1 MKLHQRVSELE
12 PLADLLKVT
21 AVSDVVHVSCG
32 FLFACLSY
40 HMTKMTID

>member
-21 AVSDVVHVSCG
+21 SVPDTHVIVGVS
-32 FLFACLSY
+32 LLAY
-40 HMTKMTID
+40 HMATKRTID

>member
-21 AVSDVVHVSCG
+21 AVSDLRVNCG
-32 FLFACLSY
+32 LLFTCLSY
-40 HMTKMTID
+40 DKNEEDK

>member
-21 AVSDVVHVSCG
+21 VVSGLRANCG
-32 FLFACLSY
+32 LLFARLSCDI
-40 HMTKMTID
+40 TKGTSC